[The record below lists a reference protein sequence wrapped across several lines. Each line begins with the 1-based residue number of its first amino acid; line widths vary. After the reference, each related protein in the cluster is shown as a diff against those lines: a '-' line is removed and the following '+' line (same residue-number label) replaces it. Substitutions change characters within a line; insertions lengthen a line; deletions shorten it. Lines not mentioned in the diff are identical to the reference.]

1 MGYASPPTPAERD
14 LQVIVDRQANAFE
27 KMYEAFQAERDVWK
41 LEKQRLHARIAAL
54 EQLLKSN
61 DHWR

>member
-1 MGYASPPTPAERD
+1 
-14 LQVIVDRQANAFE
+14 
-27 KMYEAFQAERDVWK
+27 VWK